1 MACRATKRQ
10 AGTEVPYADLLADRI
25 VHVSGGTTGVG
36 AATAV
41 AAAEAGAEAVVITG
55 RRPEAARGTL
65 ARIEDAG
72 SRALYLQADVS
83 DVDQAIATVQGTIDP
98 FGRIDCLVNA
108 AAVVERGTLLETT
121 PEFFDWHVAVNLK
134 APFFTMQAA
143 VQDML
148 SRGAPGSIVNI
159 LSTSMHVGQSILAAY
174 VASKGGLA
182 HVTKNAAHA
191 HRFDRIRINGVNIGW
206 TITEGEDAIQRKAH
220 GAADGWYDK
229 AAAQMPMGKLGQPDE
244 IADFIV
250 FLLSDRSGVVTGSII
265 DWDQNVIG
273 ALD

>member
-1 MACRATKRQ
+1 MGYER
-10 AGTEVPYADLLADRI
+10 LLDDR
-25 VHVSGGTTGVG
+25 VVLVSGGTTGVG

-41 AAAEAGAEAVVITG
+41 AAAQAGARAVVISG
-55 RRPEAARGTL
+55 RRPASAEGTL
-65 ARIEDAG
+65 KRIRAAGADAR
-72 SRALYLQADVS
+72 YVQADVAH
-83 DVDQAIATVQGTIDP
+83 VDQALASVTETVDAY
-98 FGRIDCLVNA
+98 GRIDCLVNA
-108 AAVVERGTLLETT
+108 AAVVDRGTLLETT
-121 PEFFDWHVAVNLK
+121 PEFFDWHVSVNLK

-143 VQDML
+143 VRDML
-148 SRGAPGSIVNI
+148 SRNAAGSIVNI
-159 LSTSMHVGQSILAAY
+159 LSTSMHVGQTILAAY

-220 GAADGWYDK
+220 GAQDGWYEK
-229 AAAQMPMGKLGQPDE
+229 AAAGMPMGKLGQPDE

-250 FLLSDRSGVVTGSII
+250 FLMSDRSGVVTGSII

>member
-1 MACRATKRQ
+1 MAYER
-10 AGTEVPYADLLADRI
+10 LLDDR
-25 VHVSGGTTGVG
+25 VVLVSGGTTGVG

-41 AAAEAGAEAVVITG
+41 AAADAGAAAVVITG
-55 RRPEAARGTL
+55 RRPESAEGTL
-65 ARIEDAG
+65 ARIRAAG
-72 SRALYLQADVS
+72 TEARYLRADVAE
-83 DVDQAIATVQGTIDP
+83 VDQAIRTVEDVVTE

-108 AAVVERGTLLETT
+108 AAVVDRGTLLETT
-121 PEFFDWHVAVNLK
+121 PEFFDWHVAVNLR

-143 VQDML
+143 VRDML
-148 SRGAPGSIVNI
+148 RRQAPGSIVNI
-159 LSTSMHVGQSILAAY
+159 LSTSMHVGQTILAAY

-191 HRFDRIRINGVNIGW
+191 HRFDRIRINGINIGW
-206 TITEGEDAIQRKAH
+206 TITEGEDAIQRRAH
-220 GAADGWYDK
+220 GATDGWYEK
-229 AAAQMPMGKLGQPDE
+229 AAAGMPMGKLGQPDE
-244 IADFIV
+244 IADFVV

>member
-1 MACRATKRQ
+1 MGYDR
-10 AGTEVPYADLLADRI
+10 LLDDR
-25 VHVSGGTTGVG
+25 VVLVSGGTMGVG

-41 AAAEAGAEAVVITG
+41 AAAEAGASGVVITG
-55 RRPEAARGTL
+55 RRPESAASTL
-65 ARIEDAG
+65 ERITAAGAQAR
-72 SRALYLQADVS
+72 YLQADVAE
-83 DVDQAIATVQGTIDP
+83 VHQAIATVEQTVAE

-108 AAVVERGTLLETT
+108 AAVVDRGTLLETT
-121 PEFFDWHVAVNLK
+121 PEFFDWHVNVNLK

-143 VQDML
+143 VRDML

-191 HRFDRIRINGVNIGW
+191 HRFDRIRINGLNIGW
-206 TITEGEDAIQRKAH
+206 TLTEGEDAVQRRAH
-220 GAADGWYDK
+220 DATDGWHER
-229 AAAQMPMGKLGQPDE
+229 AAERLPMGKLGQPDE

-273 ALD
+273 AVD

>member
-1 MACRATKRQ
+1 MGYDR
-10 AGTEVPYADLLADRI
+10 LLADRI
-25 VHVSGGTTGVG
+25 VLVSGGTMGVG
-36 AATAV
+36 AATAI
-41 AAAEAGAEAVVITG
+41 AAAEAGASGVVITG
-55 RRPEAARGTL
+55 RRPETAEATL
-65 ARIEDAG
+65 ERIRSAG
-72 SRALYLQADVS
+72 AEGRYLQADVA
-83 DVDQAIATVQGTIDP
+83 DVHQAIASVEQTVVE

-108 AAVVERGTLLETT
+108 AAVVDRGTLLETT

-143 VQDML
+143 VKDML
-148 SRGAPGSIVNI
+148 VRQAPGSIVNI
-159 LSTSMHVGQSILAAY
+159 LSTSMHVGQTILAAY

-191 HRFDRIRINGVNIGW
+191 HRFDRIRINGLNIGW
-206 TITEGEDAIQRKAH
+206 TITEGEDAVQRRAH
-220 GAADGWYDK
+220 GATDGWYES
-229 AAAQMPMGKLGQPDE
+229 AAAKMPMGKLGQPDE

-250 FLLSDRSGVVTGSII
+250 FLLSERSGVVTGSII

>member
-1 MACRATKRQ
+1 MGYQR
-10 AGTEVPYADLLADRI
+10 LLDDRI
-25 VHVSGGTTGVG
+25 VLVSGGTMGVG
-36 AATAV
+36 AATAI
-41 AAAEAGAEAVVITG
+41 AAAHAGAAAVVVSG
-55 RRPEAARGTL
+55 RKPESAPKTLRSIEAAG
-65 ARIEDAG
+65 AQ
-72 SRALYLQADVS
+72 ALYVQADVA
-83 DVDQAIATVQGTIDP
+83 DVDQAMNSVRSTIDA

-108 AAVVERGTLLETT
+108 AAVVERGSLLETT
-121 PEFFDWHVAVNLK
+121 PEFFDWHVNVNLK

-148 SRGAPGSIVNI
+148 TRGAPGSIVNI
-159 LSTSMHVGQSILAAY
+159 LSISMHVGQTFLAPY

-206 TITEGEDAIQRKAH
+206 TLTEGEDLIQRKAH
-220 GAADGWYDK
+220 AAEDGWHDE
-229 AAAQMPMGKLGQPDE
+229 AAAKLPMGKLGQPDE

>member
-1 MACRATKRQ
+1 MPPKAT
-10 AGTEVPYADLLADRI
+10 ADMGYDRLLEHR
-25 VHVSGGTTGVG
+25 VVLVSGGTMGVG
-36 AATAV
+36 AATAI
-41 AAAEAGAEAVVITG
+41 AAAGAGADAVVITG
-55 RRPEAARGTL
+55 RRPESAAGTL
-65 ARIEDAG
+65 DRITAAG
-72 SRALYLQADVS
+72 AEAAYVQTDVADVH
-83 DVDQAIATVQGTIDP
+83 QAIASVEETIKA

-108 AAVVERGTLLETT
+108 AAVVDRGTLLETT
-121 PEFFDWHVAVNLK
+121 PEFFDWHVNVNLK

-143 VQDML
+143 VRDML
-148 SRGAPGSIVNI
+148 AREAPGTIVNI
-159 LSTSMHVGQSILAAY
+159 LSTSMHVGQTILAAY

-191 HRFDRIRINGVNIGW
+191 HRFDRIRINGLNIGW
-206 TITEGEDAIQRKAH
+206 TITEGEDAVQRRAH
-220 GAADGWYDK
+220 GATDRWYDE
-229 AAAQMPMGKLGQPDE
+229 AAARMPMGKLGQPDE

>member
-1 MACRATKRQ
+1 MGYQR
-10 AGTEVPYADLLADRI
+10 LLDDRVVLI
-25 VHVSGGTTGVG
+25 SGGTMGVG
-36 AATAV
+36 AATAI
-41 AAAEAGAEAVVITG
+41 AAAEAGASAVVISG
-55 RRPEAARGTL
+55 RRPDKAEPTV
-65 ARIEDAG
+65 ARIRDAG
-72 SRALYLQADVS
+72 AQALFVQADVA
-83 DVDQAIATVQGTIDP
+83 DVEAAINTVEATVSAY
-98 FGRIDCLVNA
+98 GRIDCLVNA
-108 AAVVERGTLLETT
+108 AAVVDRGTLLETT
-121 PEFFDWHVAVNLK
+121 PEFFDWHVAVNLR

-143 VQDML
+143 VRDML
-148 SRGAPGSIVNI
+148 TRQSPGSIVNI
-159 LSTSMHVGQSILAAY
+159 LSTSMHVGQTILAAY

-191 HRFDRIRINGVNIGW
+191 HRFDRIRINGLNIGW

-220 GAADGWYDK
+220 GATDGWYAQ
-229 AAAQMPMGKLGQPDE
+229 AAAGMPMGKLGQPDE

>member
-1 MACRATKRQ
+1 MGYDR
-10 AGTEVPYADLLADRI
+10 LLDDRI
-25 VHVSGGTTGVG
+25 VLVSGGTMGVG

-41 AAAEAGAEAVVITG
+41 AAVEAGASAVVITG
-55 RRPEAARGTL
+55 RRPESAEATLDRISGAGAQAR
-65 ARIEDAG
+65 
-72 SRALYLQADVS
+72 YLQADVS
-83 DVDQAIATVQGTIDP
+83 DVQQAIATVEQTVVE

-108 AAVVERGTLLETT
+108 AAVVDRGTLLETT
-121 PEFFDWHVAVNLK
+121 PEFFDWHVNVNLK

-143 VQDML
+143 VKDML
-148 SRGAPGSIVNI
+148 SRGAPGSIVNV

-191 HRFDRIRINGVNIGW
+191 HRFDRIRINGLNIGW
-206 TITEGEDAIQRKAH
+206 TLTEGEDAVQRRAH
-220 GAADGWYDK
+220 GATDGWHEE
-229 AAAQMPMGKLGQPDE
+229 AAARLPMGKLGQPDE

-250 FLLSDRSGVVTGSII
+250 FLLSERSGVVTGSII

-273 ALD
+273 AVD

>member
-1 MACRATKRQ
+1 M
-10 AGTEVPYADLLADRI
+10 GYDNLLADR
-25 VHVSGGTTGVG
+25 VLLVSGGTMGVG

-41 AAAEAGAEAVVITG
+41 AAARAGASGVVITG
-55 RRPEAARGTL
+55 RRPEKAEPTLDLIRSAGADARFRQVDVTDVQAA
-65 ARIEDAG
+65 IESVD
-72 SRALYLQADVS
+72 YTVS
-83 DVDQAIATVQGTIDP
+83 E

-108 AAVVERGTLLETT
+108 AAVVDRGTLLETT
-121 PEFFDWHVAVNLK
+121 PEFFDWHVAVNLR

-143 VQDML
+143 VRNMVE
-148 SRGAPGSIVNI
+148 RGAPGSIVNI
-159 LSTSMHVGQSILAAY
+159 LSTSMHVGQTILAAY

-191 HRFDRIRINGVNIGW
+191 HRFDRIRINGLNIGW
-206 TITEGEDAIQRKAH
+206 TITEGEDAVQRRAH
-220 GAADGWYDK
+220 GATDSWYEK
-229 AAAQMPMGKLGQPDE
+229 AAAGMPMGKLGQPDE

-250 FLLSDRSGVVTGSII
+250 FLLSDRSGVVTGSLI

>member
-1 MACRATKRQ
+1 MSYDR
-10 AGTEVPYADLLADRI
+10 LLADRI
-25 VHVSGGTTGVG
+25 VLVSGGTAGVG
-36 AATAV
+36 AATAT
-41 AAAEAGAEAVVITG
+41 AAAEAGASGVVITG
-55 RRPEAARGTL
+55 RRPETAERTLERIRAAGAE
-65 ARIEDAG
+65 AR
-72 SRALYLQADVS
+72 YVQADVA
-83 DVDQAIATVQGTIDP
+83 DVAQAIASVDQTIAE

-108 AAVVERGTLLETT
+108 AAVVDRGSLLDTT
-121 PEFFDWHVAVNLK
+121 PEFFDWHVDVNLK

-143 VQDML
+143 VKDML

-159 LSTSMHVGQSILAAY
+159 LSISMHVGQTFLAPY

-182 HVTKNAAHA
+182 HLTKNAAHA

-206 TITEGEDAIQRKAH
+206 TLTEGEDVIQRKAH
-220 GAADGWYDK
+220 GAQDGWHE
-229 AAAQMPMGKLGQPDE
+229 AASAQLPMGKLGQPDE

-250 FLLSDRSGVVTGSII
+250 FLLSERSGVVTGSVI

>member
-1 MACRATKRQ
+1 MGFER
-10 AGTEVPYADLLADRI
+10 LLDGR
-25 VHVSGGTTGVG
+25 VVLVSGGTMGVG
-36 AATAV
+36 AATAI
-41 AAAEAGAEAVVITG
+41 AAANAGAEAVVITG
-55 RRPEAARGTL
+55 RKPDSATKTL
-65 ARIEDAG
+65 AAVEGAG
-72 SRALYLQADVS
+72 AQALYVQADVS
-83 DVDQAIATVQGTIDP
+83 DVDQAINSVRSTIET

-108 AAVVERGTLLETT
+108 AAVVERGSFLETT
-121 PEFFDWHVAVNLK
+121 PEFFDWHVNVNLK
-134 APFFTMQAA
+134 APFFTMQTA
-143 VQDML
+143 VQDMV

-159 LSTSMHVGQSILAAY
+159 LSISMHVGQTFLAPY

-191 HRFDRIRINGVNIGW
+191 HRFDRIRINGINIGW
-206 TITEGEDAIQRKAH
+206 TLTEGEDLIQRKAH
-220 GAADGWYDK
+220 AAGDGWQDE
-229 AAAQMPMGKLGQPDE
+229 AAAKLPMGKLGQPDE